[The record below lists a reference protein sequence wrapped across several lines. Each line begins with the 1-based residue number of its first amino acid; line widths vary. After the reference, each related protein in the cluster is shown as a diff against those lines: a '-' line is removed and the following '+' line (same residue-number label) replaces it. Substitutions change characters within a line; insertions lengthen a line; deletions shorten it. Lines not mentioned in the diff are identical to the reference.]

1 MVGLLLM
8 VLLVVGTEQTGHVDD
23 ESVNWRDP
31 YSLEQEISM
40 ANQDI
45 TFTPDPDADSISS
58 DVATFGG
65 IMVSTQIPTRAD
77 GSLELG
83 GITEQSEC
91 TLQALKVALERAG
104 SSMDRV
110 MHLTIYL
117 TDMADRAAFNEVYK
131 RYFAKPWP
139 VRAAVGVASLAVEGM
154 RVEVTA
160 MAAKA

>member
-1 MVGLLLM
+1 
-8 VLLVVGTEQTGHVDD
+8 
-23 ESVNWRDP
+23 
-31 YSLEQEISM
+31 M

-45 TFTPDPDADSISS
+45 IFTPDPDADSISS
-58 DVATFGG
+58 DVTTFNG
-65 IMVSTQIPTRAD
+65 IMVTTQIPTRAD

-117 TDMADRAAFNEVYK
+117 TDMADRGAFNEVYQ
-131 RYFAKPWP
+131 RFFAKPWP

>member
-1 MVGLLLM
+1 M
-8 VLLVVGTEQTGHVDD
+8 TQ
-23 ESVNWRDP
+23 
-31 YSLEQEISM
+31 
-40 ANQDI
+40 QDLSY
-45 TFTPDPDADSISS
+45 TPDLDPDSISS
-58 DVATFGG
+58 DVIGFNG
-65 IMVSTQIPTRAD
+65 ILVSTQIPVRAD

-83 GITEQSEC
+83 DISAQSEC

-131 RYFAKPWP
+131 RFFAKPWP
-139 VRAAVGVASLAVEGM
+139 VRAAVGVAALAVEGM

-160 MAAKA
+160 MAAKG